1 MRVVAML
8 PPSFPHLRAKVAML
22 RALFSK
28 IYDGLALLFEC
39 YKGDKT
45 MKNSYQRLLAF
56 LSVIFGS
63 VTAASA
69 QVTLQLGDDL
79 SAAPDISA
87 LTTAALA
94 FAGAFV
100 SIALLI
106 KGIKWLMSAIV

>member
-1 MRVVAML
+1 M
-8 PPSFPHLRAKVAML
+8 
-22 RALFSK
+22 
-28 IYDGLALLFEC
+28 
-39 YKGDKT
+39 KT
-45 MKNSYQRLLAF
+45 F
-56 LSVIFGS
+56 LSFFFADCKKRVLASLAVILGS
-63 VTAASA
+63 VSTASA